1 MIKQV
6 KETCLYVND
15 LQKTRKFYEEVMGF
29 EVIGTRENRH
39 VFFRAGTSVLLCFN
53 PEETRK
59 EDVLPPHYAH
69 GPQHIAF
76 EVDPQQYLKWKSD
89 LRAKGVDIIH
99 EQVWRDRFHSF
110 YFHDPQGHLLE
121 IVETGMWD

>member
-6 KETCLYVND
+6 KETCLYVSD
-15 LQKTRKFYEEVMGF
+15 LSETRKFYEDIMGF
-29 EVIGTRENRH
+29 DVIGTRANRH

-53 PEETRK
+53 PEETK
-59 EDVLPPHYAH
+59 NEDVLPPHFAH

-76 EVDPQQYLKWKSD
+76 EVDTKDYASWKEDLK
-89 LRAKGVDIIH
+89 AKGVKVIH
-99 EQVWRDRFHSF
+99 EQIWRGKYHSF
-110 YFHDPQGHLLE
+110 YFHDPHGHLLE